1 MTEKLTWLD
10 QAAKALESRGWAR
23 ITRMCW
29 CIALCGTLI
38 GTLGAF
44 ATGHD
49 VTGLAASV
57 SFLTGLLTG
66 LTGRTW
72 TGKVAS
78 TLSEVPVKGSEE
90 S

>member
-1 MTEKLTWLD
+1 
-10 QAAKALESRGWAR
+10 
-23 ITRMCW
+23 MCW

-57 SFLTGLLTG
+57 SFLTGI
-66 LTGRTW
+66 LTGRIW
-72 TGKVAS
+72 ADKVHAFS
-78 TLSEVPVKGSEE
+78 KRGEE
-90 S
+90 KS